1 MRKICR
7 SALGLLLLLSGC
19 KATQSAKAP
28 FAERTLRTEDS
39 LAAGHAV
46 DVESSGSGSSPANA
60 SPVIAEVAPGDRTE
74 RRDESGTTLIEAVSY
89 SDETT
94 AGEVQSSQPPAT
106 VDSGTELREPV
117 DAASNVDNSP
127 APSLQLEQVIGS
139 VYDSYPL
146 MQAAL
151 FNRNVAL
158 GQQLAAQGEFDTK
171 VKGGTE
177 NNALGFYETYRHHL
191 GFVQPTYWGGQYFA
205 GYRIGRGNFEPWY
218 LERNTNDGGEF
229 KSGVQI
235 PLARNRDIDTRRAE
249 LWKAGFERQLAEPD
263 IQAQLIG
270 FVQESS
276 YAYWRWVAA
285 GETHR
290 IAQRILFLADSRTDR
305 IEAQVKAGFIDPP
318 ELTDNLRLVAIREA
332 KVADTRRKLEQTA
345 ARLSA
350 YWRDSAGNPIVPD
363 ESQLPGFPEPE
374 PIQDLQLEAD
384 VVLALSNRPELRMLD
399 LYRRQLDIDYTE
411 ATNQLQP
418 ELDAVVWAAQ
428 DVGAPTSSKRDKSP
442 LDAEASI
449 FLDVPLQRRKA
460 RGKLTAVQGKVAQV
474 NAKRKLVAD
483 KISIDVQTAH
493 AGLIS
498 AFEQVALTRRAIE
511 QAEDLAERE
520 RESQEAG
527 RSDML
532 KVTLREEYAV
542 ESAEKNVEALL
553 LYFEAQ
559 ADYRAALGLDRINR

>member
-1 MRKICR
+1 
-7 SALGLLLLLSGC
+7 
-19 KATQSAKAP
+19 
-28 FAERTLRTEDS
+28 
-39 LAAGHAV
+39 
-46 DVESSGSGSSPANA
+46 
-60 SPVIAEVAPGDRTE
+60 
-74 RRDESGTTLIEAVSY
+74 
-89 SDETT
+89 
-94 AGEVQSSQPPAT
+94 

-117 DAASNVDNSP
+117 DAAGRVHNAP
-127 APSLQLEQVIGS
+127 ASSLQLEQVIGS

-146 MQAAL
+146 LQAAL

-177 NNALGFYETYRHHL
+177 NTALGFYETYRHHL

-229 KSGVQI
+229 KSGVLI

-249 LWKAGFERQLAEPD
+249 LWKAGLERQLAEPD

-290 IAQRILFLADSRTDR
+290 IAQRILFLANSRTGR

-318 ELTDNLRLVAIREA
+318 ELTDNLRLVSIREA

-345 ARLSA
+345 ARLSV

-363 ESQLPGFPEPE
+363 ESVLPGFPEPE
-374 PIQDLQLEAD
+374 PVQDLQLEAD

-474 NAKRKLVAD
+474 NEKRKIVAD
-483 KISIDVQTAH
+483 KISIDVRTAH

-498 AFEQVALTRRAIE
+498 AFEQVTLTRRAVE

-520 RESQEAG
+520 RQSQEAG

-532 KVTLREEYAV
+532 KVTLREEYAA
-542 ESAEKNVEALL
+542 EGAEKNVEALL

-559 ADYRAALGLDRINR
+559 ADYRAALGLDHINR